1 MGQVANPNW
10 LKKKKLRNE
19 KDNRTNENSLK
30 IGRIKKQHNLK
41 KNEYYSEELPLVA
54 HKRDL

>member
-19 KDNRTNENSLK
+19 KDNRANENSLK
-30 IGRIKKQHNLK
+30 FGRIKEQHNLK
-41 KNEYYSEELPLVA
+41 K
-54 HKRDL
+54 K

>member
-1 MGQVANPNW
+1 MGQVANPNR

-19 KDNRTNENSLK
+19 KDNRVNENSLK
-30 IGRIKKQHNLK
+30 FGRIKKHNNLK
-41 KNEYYSEELPLVA
+41 KNEYYSEELSLVG

>member
-1 MGQVANPNW
+1 MGQVANPNR

-19 KDNRTNENSLK
+19 KDNHVHENSLK
-30 IGRIKKQHNLK
+30 FGRIKEQHNLK
-41 KNEYYSEELPLVA
+41 KNEYYSEELRLDG